1 MIEKRAFLDDDFNVI
16 AVLDINI
23 NETIEGEVPT
33 GYRKDIRVTEE
44 RGEAVVGMKW
54 NELTNKFE

>member
-33 GYRKDIRVTEE
+33 NYRKDIRVTEE
-44 RGEAVVGMKW
+44 RGEAMVGMKW
-54 NELTNKFE
+54 NEITNKFE

>member
-1 MIEKRAFLDDDFNVI
+1 MIEKRAFLDDDFVVI

-23 NETIEGEVPT
+23 NETIEGQVPT
-33 GYRKDIRVTEE
+33 NYRKDIIVTEE

-54 NELTNKFE
+54 NQLTNKFE